1 MTNPTDFDAQGP
13 TDDPQV
19 LQESLEQAAAMLE
32 DVLDQVAEAAYVVG
46 APRGLLPTADDGGVE
61 FDEGDLLKTGHPTL
75 VAIAKIAEAIYAA
88 LETLPEPPES
98 DDDEDFEDDDGEDDD
113 AEGDDAPK

>member
-32 DVLDQVAEAAYVVG
+32 DVLDQVAEAAYVIG

-61 FDEGDLLKTGHPTL
+61 FDEADLLKTGHPTL

-88 LETLPEPPES
+88 LETLPPAPES
-98 DDDEDFEDDDGEDDD
+98 EDDEDEDEDDEGED
-113 AEGDDAPK
+113 EK